1 MADESVEYPELVDV
15 LRYETTAGASY
26 RSVPAGEGKR
36 IVAVHEDEVRKQQWV
51 RRIVLGIV
59 AAVVVGYGV
68 LTGNALLG
76 TIGAGIV
83 LVVAWQTG
91 ADYAAATP
99 ELVDERIR
107 QARAT
112 STYEIDTHTTD
123 PWSDEE

>member
-36 IVAVHEDEVRKQQWV
+36 IVAVHEDEVRKQLWV
-51 RRIVLGIV
+51 RRIVLGVV
-59 AAVVVGYGV
+59 AATVVAFGV

-83 LVVAWQTG
+83 LVAAWQTD
-91 ADYAAATP
+91 ADHSAAIP
-99 ELVDERIR
+99 DLVDERIR
-107 QARAT
+107 HERAS
-112 STYEIDTHTTD
+112 STYDIDTHTTD
-123 PWSDEE
+123 PWNDEE